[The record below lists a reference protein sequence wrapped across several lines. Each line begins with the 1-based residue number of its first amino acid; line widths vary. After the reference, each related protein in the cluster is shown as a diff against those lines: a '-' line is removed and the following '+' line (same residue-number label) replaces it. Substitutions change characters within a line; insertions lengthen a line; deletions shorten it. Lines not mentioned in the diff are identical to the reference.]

1 MYGTNVQWEKSNNA
15 QQYLQDK
22 NPPVRCVRLARE
34 SCCDKNAHMVRQIW
48 QLQRMHEIHESN
60 QG

>member
-1 MYGTNVQWEKSNNA
+1 MYVQWKKSNNS

-22 NPPVRCVRLARE
+22 NPPVRCVRLASEQR
-34 SCCDKNAHMVRQIW
+34 CDKKAHMDRQIW
-48 QLQRMHEIHESN
+48 QLQRMHEAHESN